1 MRAYIS
7 PYFIRRGKTIF
18 RHNPGYRRV
27 INSTK
32 DFPSRHHSRKWLN
45 MYICY
50 LLLHLPCQQTFGCL
64 SQRIYARCIP
74 INIRSEDITTGSRI
88 GNFHWKAITAN
99 AQCIGISGWCQLP
112 RHFHQLGRKGR
123 NGERPFNG
131 HRVHGTENYRK
142 DHRLDILYFIQIRP
156 PIQGRHYQ

>member
-88 GNFHWKAITAN
+88 GNFHWKAITSKCAMYWN
-99 AQCIGISGWCQLP
+99 
-112 RHFHQLGRKGR
+112 
-123 NGERPFNG
+123 
-131 HRVHGTENYRK
+131 
-142 DHRLDILYFIQIRP
+142 IRMVSASSALP
-156 PIQGRHYQ
+156 PIGKKRSKWGKAVQWA